1 MIQALDKQMDL
12 VLKKMMT
19 VIKTI
24 QYIVY
29 GIICE
34 NCENS

>member
-1 MIQALDKQMDL
+1 MIQVLAKQMDL

-19 VIKTI
+19 VIKII

-29 GIICE
+29 GIIC
-34 NCENS
+34 NNSIFV